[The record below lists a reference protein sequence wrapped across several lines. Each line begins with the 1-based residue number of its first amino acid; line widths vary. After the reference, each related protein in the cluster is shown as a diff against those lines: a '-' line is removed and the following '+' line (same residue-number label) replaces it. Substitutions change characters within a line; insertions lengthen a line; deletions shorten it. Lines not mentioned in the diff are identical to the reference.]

1 MRSEADSN
9 RCTRFCRPLPS
20 HSAIR
25 PFPYFGL
32 QIYKLFSNLQNLM
45 HFSANISYFCGMK
58 LQNNDTEHHPLE
70 PFLPEKAKILMLGSF
85 PPQRKRWSMEFFYP
99 NVQNDMWRIMGAI
112 FHNDKHFF
120 EILSERRFDR
130 EAIINF
136 CTAKGIALY
145 DTAVEVRRL
154 KDNASDKFLDIVT
167 PTDINS
173 LLNKIPDCQA
183 IITTGQRATDVV
195 CELSGC
201 AVPTI
206 GSFSEIKIGNHSL
219 RFWRMPS
226 SSRAYPLALEKKAD
240 FYRIMLQHEGLL

>member
-45 HFSANISYFCGMK
+45 HFSANNSYFCGMK
-58 LQNNDTEHHPLE
+58 LLNNDTEHHPLK

-99 NVQNDMWRIMGAI
+99 NVQNDMWRIMGTI

-120 EILSERRFDR
+120 EILAERKFDR
-130 EAIINF
+130 EAIIKL
-136 CTAKGIALY
+136 CTTKGIALY

-154 KDNASDKFLDIVT
+154 KDNASDKFLEIVT
-167 PTDINS
+167 PTDIDS
-173 LLNKIPDCQA
+173 LLNNIPDCQA
-183 IITTGQRATDVV
+183 IITTGQRATEVI

-201 AVPTI
+201 ATPAI
-206 GSFSEIKIGNHSL
+206 GSFSEIKIGKHSL

-226 SSRAYPLALEKKAD
+226 SSRAYPLALDKKAD
-240 FYRIMLQHEGLL
+240 FYRTMLQHEGLL